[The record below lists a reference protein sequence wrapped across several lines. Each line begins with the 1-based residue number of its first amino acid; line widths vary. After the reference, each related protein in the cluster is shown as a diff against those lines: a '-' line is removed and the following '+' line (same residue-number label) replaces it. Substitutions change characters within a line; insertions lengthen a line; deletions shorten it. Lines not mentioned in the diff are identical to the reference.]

1 MRRSNVQ
8 NIGEVI
14 NELLKELHID
24 HKLEEV
30 SIINSW
36 GEVMGNNI
44 SRATTKLYF
53 KDRVLFVSL
62 SSSVVRNELLMLKS
76 KIIKALNDKAGEK
89 VVDDIV
95 LR

>member
-24 HKLEEV
+24 RKLKEISV
-30 SIINSW
+30 INSW
-36 GEVMGNNI
+36 GEVLGNNI
-44 SRATTKLYF
+44 SKATTKLYF

-62 SSSVVRNELLMLKS
+62 SSSVIRNELLLLKS
-76 KIIKALNDKAGEK
+76 KIIKALNDKVGEN